1 MAKAEKQTS
10 FAALF
15 DREEFHALPLNIAAR
30 LAEGRVTL
38 ASLRMV
44 ESGSLIPLETQVGEP
59 SHLIADGAVIGRG
72 EIVEIKGQL
81 AFRVT
86 RLGHKS

>member
-1 MAKAEKQTS
+1 MAKAEKQS
-10 FAALF
+10 PFAVLF
-15 DREEFHALPLNIAAR
+15 DREEFHALPLRIAAR
-30 LAEGRVTL
+30 LARGRVSL

-44 ESGSLIPLETQVGEP
+44 EPGSLIPLETQVGEP
-59 SHLIADGAVIGRG
+59 SHLIAEGEVIGRG